1 MKKMMKYGVLG
12 LLFGGVVL
20 SLAIALGLGG
30 KDTAKEYIEKK
41 LKGEEEEEKKDE
53 ISHL

>member
-1 MKKMMKYGVLG
+1 MIRGYRRSCFSGFNSVKY
-12 LLFGGVVL
+12 
-20 SLAIALGLGG
+20 S
-30 KDTAKEYIEKK
+30 TSKEYIEKK